1 MPADEDS
8 KTSTEKAERIA
19 AETDKDME
27 EFQDLLDNLEKKEAI
42 KEQIISRYPFSV
54 SLSPDNFA
62 KFAALKP
69 T

>member
-1 MPADEDS
+1 
-8 KTSTEKAERIA
+8 
-19 AETDKDME
+19 ME